1 MTRFTRFTA
10 VCLLVLALA
19 ACTQGT
25 GVGEAPSPQ
34 PGRTDLEQPAEQEA
48 ERELVAS
55 ASQRLAELAEAGEFS
70 GVALLARGDTVL
82 FHRAYGLA
90 SRRYNAPNT
99 VDTRFNLASAG
110 KMFTAVAI
118 ARLVEEGQLSYDDSI
133 GQYLS
138 PLWVSNAVGEEVRIR
153 HLLSHTSGLGHYWDG
168 WDLYGNTIRELF
180 DYKPLVSDE
189 LAFEPGSSWQYSNTG
204 FLLLGV
210 IIEKVTGKSYYDY
223 VQEVVF
229 DPAGMADS
237 GFFEIDE
244 PHPNLA
250 TGYFMEDGR
259 VKNNLLLHGIRGSP
273 AGGAW
278 STAADLHRFVVALL
292 SDRLVSAESREL
304 LWSPKP
310 MSPQY
315 GYGFQIADE
324 WIGHTGGFPG
334 VGALVSYYP
343 ATGHTAVV
351 LCNYG
356 GQGFSFSD
364 VTELPSRLDED

>member
-1 MTRFTRFTA
+1 MTRFTRLTLTG
-10 VCLLVLALA
+10 LLVLALA
-19 ACTQGT
+19 ACTADTKGRKT
-25 GVGEAPSPQ
+25 PSPQ
-34 PGRTDLEQPAEQEA
+34 AGPTSREQPADQDV
-48 ERELVAS
+48 EREVVAY

-70 GVALLARGDTVL
+70 GVALLAKGDRVL

-118 ARLVEEGQLSYDDSI
+118 ARLVEEGQLSYDDPI
-133 GQYLS
+133 AQYLS
-138 PLWVSNAVGEEVRIR
+138 PLWVSSEVGEKVRIR

-180 DYKPLVSDE
+180 DYKVLVSDE

-210 IIEKVTGKSYYDY
+210 VIEKVTGKSYYDY
-223 VQEVVF
+223 VQEAVF
-229 DPAGMADS
+229 DLAGMRDS

-250 TGYFMEDGR
+250 TGYFMENGK

-278 STAADLHRFVVALL
+278 STAADMHRFFLALL
-292 SDRLVSAESREL
+292 SDRLVSAETREL

-310 MSPQY
+310 QSLHY
-315 GYGFQIADE
+315 GYGFQIEEE

-334 VGALVSYYP
+334 IGAVIAYYP
-343 ATGHTAVV
+343 RTGHMLVV
-351 LCNYG
+351 LCNY
-356 GQGFSFSD
+356 QGRAFPLSD
-364 VTELPSRLDED
+364 FTELLSALGED

>member
-1 MTRFTRFTA
+1 MTRLTRFTLA
-10 VCLLVLALA
+10 CLLVLALA
-19 ACTQGT
+19 ACSQGT
-25 GVGEAPSPQ
+25 EVGETPSPQ
-34 PGRTDLEQPAEQEA
+34 PEPSGQAQPAEQEA
-48 ERELVAS
+48 EREVLAVAS
-55 ASQRLAELAEAGEFS
+55 QHLAELAESGEFS
-70 GVALLARGDTVL
+70 GVVLFARGNEVL
-82 FHRAYGLA
+82 FQQAYGLA
-90 SRRYNAPNT
+90 NRSYNVPNT

-118 ARLVEEGQLSYDDSI
+118 ARLVEEGQLSYEDSI
-133 GQYLS
+133 RQYLS
-138 PLWVSNAVGEEVRIR
+138 PLWISNEVGDKILIR

-180 DYKPLVSDE
+180 DYKILVSDE

-210 IIEKVTGKSYYDY
+210 IIEKVTAKSYYDY

-229 DPAGMADS
+229 DLAGMKDS

-250 TGYFMEDGR
+250 TGYFVEDGKI
-259 VKNNLLLHGIRGSP
+259 KNNLLLHGIRGSP

-278 STAADLHRFVVALL
+278 STAADMHRFFLALL
-292 SDRLVSAESREL
+292 SDQLVSAETREL
-304 LWSPKP
+304 LWRPKP

-324 WIGHTGGFPG
+324 WIGHSGGFPG
-334 VGALVSYYP
+334 VDALIAYYP
-343 ATGHTAVV
+343 RTGHTAVV
-351 LCNYG
+351 LFNYQG
-356 GQGFSFSD
+356 TGFSFSD
-364 VTELPSRLDED
+364 LAEVLSRLEDG